1 MKRRNFLAATS
12 AALLSPLAA
21 AAQVPPGF
29 ARQFTLGMSVPLS
42 GPLAPFGQQ
51 LVAGVQTAVYV
62 ANRMALPGQPTYA
75 VRALD
80 DQNSAAF
87 AATNVQILAG
97 DPTVLAV
104 IGSLTSIAT
113 LGMLPQCETT
123 GLACIV
129 PTVTTDALTNRGYR
143 SVFRLATPDSTT
155 GILTARRIN
164 LNVKPQRTVIA
175 CRESGYGIDLAKAYL
190 QQTRID
196 KRDAILVTVPD
207 GAYDATTLASSLL
220 ATTPDCLYLAG
231 TSADFGALL
240 DALHAASFHGTFV
253 LSDGFYDPQSLKLY
267 GSFLRDAWIATPMP
281 PLDRISNASPDF
293 FELRNALGATSALA
307 VFSYAAAQIVLAVAQ
322 RTGALSRLALLQSMR
337 IGGGYN
343 TLIGPYSFDAFGN
356 PINANVYFYKADG
369 DKFAYR
375 TAAIPSP
382 YFF

>member
-1 MKRRNFLAATS
+1 MKRRNFLTGTT

-21 AAQVPPGF
+21 AAQVPAF
-29 ARQFTLGMSVPLS
+29 ARQFTIGMSVPLS
-42 GPLAPFGQQ
+42 GPLAPFAQQ

-104 IGSLTSIAT
+104 IGSLTSVAT

-155 GILTARRIN
+155 GILTARRID
-164 LNVKPQRTVIA
+164 LNVKPKRTIIVS
-175 CRESGYGIDLAKAYL
+175 RESGYGIDLAKAYL
-190 QQTRID
+190 QQARID
-196 KRDAILVTVPD
+196 KRDATLVTIPD
-207 GAYDATTLASSLL
+207 GPYDATTLTPSLL
-220 ATTPDCLYLAG
+220 ASAPDCLYLAG

-240 DALHAASFHGTFV
+240 AALHAASFRGTFV
-253 LSDGFYDPQSLKLY
+253 LSDGFYDPQSLTLY

-343 TLIGPYSFDAFGN
+343 TLIGPFSFDAFGN

-369 DKFAYR
+369 GKFAFR